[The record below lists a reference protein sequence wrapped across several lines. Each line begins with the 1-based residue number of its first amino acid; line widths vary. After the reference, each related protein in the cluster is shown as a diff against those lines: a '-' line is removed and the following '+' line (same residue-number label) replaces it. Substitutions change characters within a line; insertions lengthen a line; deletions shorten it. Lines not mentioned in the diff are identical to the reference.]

1 MLLPVNIYCESAL
14 NAASQTHRFASCWST
29 CTSEKSVV
37 FQTRAVWSADVVTK
51 SLDKKHDFYLILNQ
65 ILYNFITLLYIII
78 YNYIIIYYI

>member
-1 MLLPVNIYCESAL
+1 MLKLNLKKKYNKTKKKIMLLPVNIYCESAL

-51 SLDKKHDFYLILNQ
+51 SLDKIHDFI
-65 ILYNFITLLYIII
+65 
-78 YNYIIIYYI
+78 